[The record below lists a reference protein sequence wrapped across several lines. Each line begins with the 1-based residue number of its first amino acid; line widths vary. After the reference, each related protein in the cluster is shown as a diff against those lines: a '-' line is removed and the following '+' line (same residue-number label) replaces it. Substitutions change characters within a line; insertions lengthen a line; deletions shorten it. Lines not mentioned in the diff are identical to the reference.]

1 MDCKRRSVTY
11 FTRNRSAVRYDE
23 QMKSWLALYKYR
35 GQERLKEVLGPML
48 MHALQLHR
56 ADGKRESTEYITF
69 VPLSKERFD
78 ERGFNQAEQLAIELG
93 KRTQIPVLP
102 LFERTRHTNKQS
114 LKARAERVED
124 MLGVF
129 RIASVGMEGLQRLQ
143 RQHLSVKL
151 FIVDDVYTTGS
162 TLNECARVVKE
173 RFPAIEVY
181 GLNWAR

>member
-1 MDCKRRSVTY
+1 
-11 FTRNRSAVRYDE
+11 
-23 QMKSWLALYKYR
+23 MKSWLALYKYR
-35 GQERLKEVLGPML
+35 GQERLSGVLGPML

-69 VPLSKERFD
+69 VPLSRERFD

-93 KRTQIPVLP
+93 KRAQIPVLP
-102 LFERTRHTNKQS
+102 LFKRNRHTNKQS

-124 MLGVF
+124 MRGVF
-129 RIASVGMEGLQRLQ
+129 RLKPAGMEGIQRLL
-143 RQHLSVKL
+143 RQHSRIKL
-151 FIVDDVYTTGS
+151 YIVDDVYTTGS

-173 RFPAIEVY
+173 HFPAIDVY